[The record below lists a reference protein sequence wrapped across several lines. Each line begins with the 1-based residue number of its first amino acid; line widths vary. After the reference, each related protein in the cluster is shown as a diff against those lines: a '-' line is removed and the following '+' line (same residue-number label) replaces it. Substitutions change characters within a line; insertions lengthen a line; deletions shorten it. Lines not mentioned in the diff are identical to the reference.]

1 MPNWPGIAAAL
12 QAVVRP
18 SILQPR
24 LRVPSIAALD
34 FQEFK
39 RRGVVGVVVDKD
51 NCLTKPMDDELVL
64 PLRPAWQALLT
75 TFGTANVLVV
85 SNSAGTSKDPLLL
98 QVSKIVQPNLE
109 SCGDNQLRGMQAAS
123 VSRNLLVPV
132 LVHPTPKPGTKCAKQ
147 VADYFAQLQQSQS
160 SHIAQPSR
168 PTTSYPIVWSKQ
180 GRVLASAFAQ
190 RRHFESRPPALN
202 PPRGSLILVI
212 GDRVTTDMIL
222 ARRIA
227 GTNTAQG
234 RIETISILTTNL
246 HEREGLGTVLMRTVE
261 NLVVRIV
268 EGRRRR
274 SQIREVPDGGQV
286 LGEEEVIV
294 TLPSDRMKSSRADE
308 RWEECTILTT
318 TAEQVPIRDRSADSD
333 SKLLARTGW
342 KRFLPRPPRRLV
354 QAFSLRSIVSTL
366 HFQISRLIS
375 TWTPP
380 PPPQIEGAYKT
391 PLGDEY
397 RRDSSSSN
405 PTHLWRAV
413 SNKAVDAADRVV
425 RNGEAAIDGL
435 RRRL

>member
-12 QAVVRP
+12 QAVLRP

-24 LRVPSIAALD
+24 LRVPSIASLD

-51 NCLTKPMDDELVL
+51 NCLTKPLDDGLT
-64 PLRPAWQALLT
+64 PSLRPAWQALLT

-85 SNSAGTSKDPLLL
+85 SNSAGTRKDPLLL
-98 QVSKIVQPNLE
+98 QAE
-109 SCGDNQLRGMQAAS
+109 S

-132 LVHPTPKPGTKCAKQ
+132 LVHPTPKPGKKCAHQ
-147 VADYFAQLQQSQS
+147 VAHYFTQLQQSPS
-160 SHIAQPSR
+160 SHIPHTPG
-168 PTTSYPIVWSKQ
+168 PTTTSPIVWSRQ
-180 GRVLASAFAQ
+180 GRVLAEAYAQ
-190 RRHFESRPPALN
+190 RRHFDSTPTAVDPSQGQ
-202 PPRGSLILVI
+202 GSLILVI

-227 GTNTAQG
+227 NVKTAQG
-234 RIETISILTTNL
+234 RRIETISILTTEL
-246 HEREGLGTVLMRTVE
+246 HEREGLGTMLMRTAE
-261 NLVVRIV
+261 NLLVRIV
-268 EGRRRR
+268 EARRRR
-274 SQIREVPDGGQV
+274 SPIRQVPDGGQV
-286 LGEEEVIV
+286 VGEEELVA
-294 TLPSDRMKSSRADE
+294 TSSTDPMGSTRADE

-318 TAEQVPIRDRSADSD
+318 TAKQVPIQESSTDPESA
-333 SKLLARTGW
+333 LPFRTGW

-366 HFQISRLIS
+366 HFQLSRLIS

-391 PLGDEY
+391 PLSDEY
-397 RRDSSSSN
+397 RREFASPN
-405 PTHLWRAV
+405 PTDHWRAV
-413 SNKAVDAADRVV
+413 SNRAVEAAERAV
-425 RNGEAAIDGL
+425 RSGEAAVDGL